1 MSTKTKV
8 AIIEDDLAIVQMYKA
23 KFEHTGY
30 DVQTAGDGEQGIKLV
45 ADFNPDIILLDLM
58 MPNVTGFDV
67 LSALRKQPHGDK
79 YKVIVLTNMGDS
91 ETAAKIQKLNADDYI
106 VKAELTPTQV
116 EERVRKVLGK
126 A

>member
-1 MSTKTKV
+1 MSAKTKV

-23 KFEHTGY
+23 KFERTGY
-30 DVQTAGDGEQGIKLV
+30 DVAIASDGEQGLALI
-45 ADFNPDIILLDLM
+45 ADFHPDIILLDLM
-58 MPNVTGFDV
+58 MPNVTGFEV
-67 LSALRKQPHGDK
+67 LTKLRKEPHGDK

-91 ETAAKIQKLNADDYI
+91 ETAAKIQKLNAEDYI

-116 EERVRKVLGK
+116 EERVRKVLGR